1 MCIFCKIANKEIPS
15 YTVYEDDNFLAFLDL
30 SPITVGHTLVV
41 PKKHYANLLELDEA
55 TAKEALNVARK
66 VALLLKE
73 KLNVSDFNIVNN
85 CGENAGQS
93 VHHFHIHIIPIY
105 KKGDLEFKVQ
115 TKKLSDEDFKKLH
128 TKIIK

>member
-93 VHHFHIHIIPIY
+93 VRHFHIHVIPIY

>member
-1 MCIFCKIANKEIPS
+1 MLFRS
-15 YTVYEDDNFLAFLDL
+15 
-30 SPITVGHTLVV
+30 
-41 PKKHYANLLELDEA
+41 
-55 TAKEALNVARK
+55 EALNVARK

-93 VHHFHIHIIPIY
+93 VHHFHIHVIPIY

>member
-93 VHHFHIHIIPIY
+93 VHHFHIHVIPIY